1 MIWRTRVGGQLYSTP
16 SVANG
21 RIFVTSS
28 TDKSLVAL
36 SASSGHQLWKQRL
49 DGWAYPGAATADG
62 LVVTGSYG
70 GRLRAFRAGDGRPVW
85 SVSLGGRIYGSPQI
99 VDGVVWAST
108 FASRT
113 DARDLRTGKLLQR
126 FSRGRYVPVSG
137 DAHTL
142 LLLGF
147 SHIWGLRPR

>member
-1 MIWRTRVGGQLYSTP
+1 MP
-16 SVANG
+16 SARG
-21 RIFVTSS
+21 
-28 TDKSLVAL
+28 
-36 SASSGHQLWKQRL
+36 
-49 DGWAYPGAATADG
+49 TAE
-62 LVVTGSYG
+62 
-70 GRLRAFRAGDGRPVW
+70 PVW